1 MFSAADAIGGGL
13 FHFRLRGA
21 MGEEYTIFNSSGS
34 LESFFGCVEL
44 RKEGMSV
51 LTKRT
56 IDSGIKSIC
65 HMIVSRVLC

>member
-1 MFSAADAIGGGL
+1 
-13 FHFRLRGA
+13 

-34 LESFFGCVEL
+34 LESFFGCVES